1 MTPVAVAVASPSPA
15 PAAAFLDEAQA
26 LACIHCGLC
35 LASCPTYLE
44 TGDENQSPRGR
55 IHRMRALQDGRLALG
70 AETVQPIDQCL
81 GCRACEAVCPSGV
94 PYGELLEH
102 TRDHVERHHRR
113 GGWQTFLRRVAIE
126 QVFPFPERL
135 EVALAPARA
144 VRALG
149 LERLLP
155 ARLREA
161 LALVPTDLEPVEL
174 PAWSPACSPAAPT
187 AGAPASGV
195 AGPAVRAGLLAGCAM
210 RVMFGG
216 TNRSTLELLNEAGYD
231 VVNPAD
237 QGCCGALHAHG
248 GQLDEARRLAR
259 RNIECFERAGIDV
272 LVVNAAGCGST
283 LKEYGTLLAHDPAW
297 AARAARFASRVRDLT
312 EVLPVPP
319 ARAGSTGAAG
329 SGGAGT
335 TGKVT
340 YHDACH
346 LCHAQ
351 RIRRPPR
358 DLVKAVAGSAYVE
371 LPEAEVCCGSAGTY
385 NLTEPEMA
393 ARLQERK
400 VGHILRTGATTVV
413 TTNPGCLL
421 QIRAGLAAAGADH
434 VEAVHL
440 ADYLRRA
447 GRPDDGVGLP
457 RR

>member
-1 MTPVAVAVASPSPA
+1 MTPVAVASPP
-15 PAAAFLDEAQA
+15 PPPVPAFLDEAKAQ
-26 LACIHCGLC
+26 ACIHCGLC

-94 PYGELLEH
+94 QYGDLLEH

-113 GGWQTFLRRVAIE
+113 SGWQTFLRRVAIE

-161 LALVPTDLEPVEL
+161 LALVPQDLAPVEL
-174 PAWSPACSPAAPT
+174 PSFSPAYSPAPPT
-187 AGAPASGV
+187 APSPAGGAAARG
-195 AGPAVRAGLLAGCAM
+195 RAGLLTGCAM

-272 LVVNAAGCGST
+272 LVINAAGCGST
-283 LKEYGTLLAHDPAW
+283 LKEYGALLAHEPAW
-297 AARAARFASRVRDLT
+297 AERAARFAARVRDLT

-319 ARAGSTGAAG
+319 PGTRTSVAAE
-329 SGGAGT
+329 
-335 TGKVT
+335 KRVT

-351 RIRRPPR
+351 RISRPPR
-358 DLVKAVAGSAYVE
+358 DLVKSVAGSAYVE

-385 NLTEPEMA
+385 NLTEPGMA

-400 VGHILRTGATTVV
+400 VAHVLRTGATTVV

-447 GRPDDGVGLP
+447 GREAGRPVSDRPPGA
-457 RR
+457 